1 VGGLIEFGGGSET
14 MGSVVEYRYM
24 LEGEESKVSA
34 LVLDVFNEFVA
45 PEYSAEGIQEFTNY
59 VEASKLL
66 DRSKDNHFC
75 LVAVVEDKPVGTVEV
90 RNNNHI
96 CLFFVAKDCMGQGIA
111 KELMKRALQICW
123 EQNPGLEEVDVN
135 SSSYA
140 VKIYEK
146 LGFDVVG
153 PSQEKNGIIFVP
165 MKIEMK
171 KS

>member
-1 VGGLIEFGGGSET
+1 MGL
-14 MGSVVEYRYM
+14 VVEYRNM

-45 PEYSAEGIQEFTNY
+45 PEYSVEGIQEFTNY

-75 LVAVVEDKPVGTVEV
+75 LVAFIEDNLVGTVEV
-90 RNNNHI
+90 RNNSHI
-96 CLFFVAKDCMGQGIA
+96 CLLFVAKDCMGQGIA
-111 KELMKRALQICW
+111 KELMSRALAICR

-135 SSSYA
+135 SSTYA

-153 PSQEKNGIIFVP
+153 PSQEKNGIVFVP
-165 MKIEMK
+165 MKVGMK